1 LKDFNEK
8 IWGWQLA
15 CIEKKKKRDTE
26 IQEVFAAFH
35 MVAIELVNRIHQY
48 RNGRQIFTDL
58 IVHDAEHM
66 IETLDIEIQELILMI
81 NQALQSIS
89 IAYCHNVP
97 YIHINDISNT
107 AGLIRRIIT
116 IRYKNFSHDVKKRRV
131 KKDTG
136 IDEAM
141 NELTTGAARPLR
153 DQFQRAD
160 WHIRPDAIN
169 HLTMGAPIPNH
180 DNEVVEPQ
188 EELQEEPHP
197 HYDSD
202 SDQSV
207 ASDIQTAIVA
217 SLQDS

>member
-1 LKDFNEK
+1 
-8 IWGWQLA
+8 
-15 CIEKKKKRDTE
+15 
-26 IQEVFAAFH
+26 
-35 MVAIELVNRIHQY
+35 
-48 RNGRQIFTDL
+48 
-58 IVHDAEHM
+58 
-66 IETLDIEIQELILMI
+66 
-81 NQALQSIS
+81 
-89 IAYCHNVP
+89 
-97 YIHINDISNT
+97 
-107 AGLIRRIIT
+107 
-116 IRYKNFSHDVKKRRV
+116 VKKRRV

-188 EELQEEPHP
+188 EEPQEEPHP